1 MYNFTLYNSIMHD
14 EDIVGIQGRVTAKV
28 TPDFIIEMYEQALA
42 LEDEEAK
49 SAMLATVDVLREH
62 IGEVLVSDIET
73 ITTE

>member
-1 MYNFTLYNSIMHD
+1 MHD

-28 TPDFIIEMYEQALA
+28 TPDFVIEMYEQALEIENK
-42 LEDEEAK
+42 EDRE
-49 SAMLATVDVLREH
+49 AMLATIEVLRNH